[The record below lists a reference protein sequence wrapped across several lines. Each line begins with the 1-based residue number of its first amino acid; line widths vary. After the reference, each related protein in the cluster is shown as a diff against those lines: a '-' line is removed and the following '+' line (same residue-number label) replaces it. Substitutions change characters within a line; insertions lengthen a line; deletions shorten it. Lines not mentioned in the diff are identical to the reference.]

1 MILAYS
7 LIALLIA
14 VPLGALAGYGLA
26 AMMAGMFN
34 ATLQGFRFVP
44 AAVAIQVALAIFVPL
59 AAGFLPVRSGSRIS
73 VQRAISN
80 DHPGELKATPRLF
93 AWLNSLGM
101 GLLSRPLLLSLRNT
115 FRRTGRLMLTLF
127 TLTVAGA
134 IFIAV
139 FNARDS
145 MEAYMDN
152 LMQHFMADVNLN
164 LERPYRSERI
174 VQAAKQVAGVQ
185 EVEAWSGAAAEILDP
200 QDNLLENLSIIAP
213 PADTPL
219 LDPDMLAGRWIQ
231 PGDQRALAVSDA
243 IYDLYPD
250 LQPGDALRLRLL
262 GGRAE
267 EWTVVGVF
275 RFTKMLGDP
284 IGYADYD
291 YVSQL
296 LGTPGQSSSF
306 RVITSA
312 HTLESQQA
320 ISQALD
326 SHLRSLDF
334 PVSNVEAGMVIR
346 EQSGQGVNIM
356 VVFLLTMAL
365 LTAFVG
371 SIGLAGTMG
380 MNVLERTREI
390 GVMRAIGAVDLAII
404 KSVVI
409 EGVFIGLI
417 SWACAWMLSYPFS
430 VLMLRIIST
439 AMLSD
444 PFPLAYTL
452 QGVFLWL
459 GVVVVLSALASVL
472 PAHSAARLTIREVLA
487 YE

>member
-1 MILAYS
+1 
-7 LIALLIA
+7 
-14 VPLGALAGYGLA
+14 
-26 AMMAGMFN
+26 
-34 ATLQGFRFVP
+34 
-44 AAVAIQVALAIFVPL
+44 
-59 AAGFLPVRSGSRIS
+59 
-73 VQRAISN
+73 
-80 DHPGELKATPRLF
+80 
-93 AWLNSLGM
+93 
-101 GLLSRPLLLSLRNT
+101 
-115 FRRTGRLMLTLF
+115 
-127 TLTVAGA
+127 
-134 IFIAV
+134 
-139 FNARDS
+139 
-145 MEAYMDN
+145 
-152 LMQHFMADVNLN
+152 MADVNLN

-219 LDPDMLAGRWIQ
+219 LDPDMLDGRWIQ

-243 IYDLYPD
+243 IYDFYPD

-262 GGRAE
+262 GSRAE

-417 SWACAWMLSYPFS
+417 SWACAWILSYPFS